1 MKKIILFLLMLYAAT
16 AINAQE
22 VFFPTKEGSVLVYK
36 MFDKKDKETGI
47 MRYTIKEVKINGDN
61 MDITYLIESLDNKG
75 ANQFKEEVTLNK
87 KGDVLYFDMSNFINK
102 SAFQQDGEMPPGLEI
117 KGNNLEVPL
126 NPQPGTM
133 LPDAN
138 IEMAIKMGFVNMK
151 IATNITNRK
160 VELVEDVTV
169 PAGSFNCYK
178 FTGDV
183 TSTIMGK
190 KINSTTAEWYARG
203 LGVVKSESYDKNG
216 KLNSYMVLAEV
227 N

>member
-1 MKKIILFLLMLYAAT
+1 MEKIVLFLLIFIATT

-22 VFFPTKEGSVLVYK
+22 IFFPTSEGKILVYK
-36 MFDKKDKETGI
+36 MFDKKNKETG
-47 MRYTIKEVKINGDN
+47 MLRYTIKEVNISGDN
-61 MDITYLIESLDNKG
+61 MDIIYLVESLDSKG
-75 ANQFKEEVTLNK
+75 KEEFKEEITLNK

-117 KGNNLEVPL
+117 KGNNLEVPI
-126 NPQPGTM
+126 NPQPGTT

-151 IATNITNRK
+151 IATNIINRK
-160 VELVEDVTV
+160 VELIEDVTV
-169 PAGSFNCYK
+169 PAGIFNCYK

-183 TSTIMGK
+183 TNTVMGK
-190 KINSTTAEWYARG
+190 KISSTTAEWYTRG

-216 KLNSYMVLAEV
+216 KLNSYMVLTEV